1 MGTSILPPTGNL
13 FPGREIKSKAG
24 KESTFY
30 RSCGS
35 RLKKSRDWRFTL
47 TEETIEKIVVV
58 LNHDDPQSVMAALVM
73 SAAVASTG
81 DQVLLFIQP
90 VGAKILK
97 KDGLKQYQGL
107 KGQPDP
113 VELFDAIQVLEGR
126 VILCE
131 LGLPIWDMKQEDI
144 TDGVEVMMA
153 STFLF
158 EAEGAKMVFS
168 Y

>member
-1 MGTSILPPTGNL
+1 M
-13 FPGREIKSKAG
+13 
-24 KESTFY
+24 
-30 RSCGS
+30 
-35 RLKKSRDWRFTL
+35 
-47 TEETIEKIVVV
+47 TEESMEKIVVI

-90 VGAKILK
+90 GGAKIVAKGELEK
-97 KDGLKQYQGL
+97 YQGL

-113 VELFDAIQVLEGR
+113 VDLFDAIQVLDGR
-126 VILCE
+126 IILCE
-131 LGLPIWDMKQEDI
+131 LGLPIWDMEKEDLVE
-144 TDGVEVMMA
+144 DVEVMMA

-158 EAEGAKMVFS
+158 EAEDAKMSFS

>member
-1 MGTSILPPTGNL
+1 M
-13 FPGREIKSKAG
+13 
-24 KESTFY
+24 
-30 RSCGS
+30 
-35 RLKKSRDWRFTL
+35 
-47 TEETIEKIVVV
+47 TEEMEKIVVV
-58 LNHDDPQSVMAALVM
+58 LNHDDEQSVMAALVM

-90 VGAKILK
+90 GGAKIVAQG
-97 KDGLKQYQGL
+97 GLEQYQNL

-113 VELFDAIQVLEGR
+113 VELFDAIQVLDGR

-131 LGLPIWDMKQEDI
+131 LGLPIWDIQKDDLV
-144 TDGVEVMMA
+144 DGVEVMMA

-158 EAEGAKMVFS
+158 EAEGAKMTFS

>member
-1 MGTSILPPTGNL
+1 M
-13 FPGREIKSKAG
+13 
-24 KESTFY
+24 
-30 RSCGS
+30 
-35 RLKKSRDWRFTL
+35 
-47 TEETIEKIVVV
+47 EKIVVV

-90 VGAKILK
+90 GGAKIVAK
-97 KDGLKQYQGL
+97 GGLERYQGL

-113 VELFDAIQVLEGR
+113 VELFEAIQILDGR

-131 LGLPIWDMKQEDI
+131 LGLPIWDMLAEDLME
-144 TDGVEVMMA
+144 GVEVMMA

-158 EAEGAKMVFS
+158 EAEGAKLSFS